1 MAPRFARALRTLPS
15 LFKAASASLPTP
27 IRFALIGGL
36 GVSAWGAVRA
46 TQDID
51 LLADSD
57 SSPVRDLEF
66 RDRLQRHLEGKG
78 CVVEWRIGGFDDPVP
93 LLLRLKLHRSAGG
106 MTVDI
111 LWAHKRYHR
120 EALVRS
126 IPLKVGR
133 FQVPVLHPEDLIL
146 MKLEAGGPQDLLDVE
161 TLLSNPPPVLS
172 LKSLRQKAA
181 KLRLG
186 EMLDEC
192 LRNAKTKKQNRS
204 RKAWR

>member
-1 MAPRFARALRTLPS
+1 MEARFARALRTLTA
-15 LFKAASASLPTP
+15 LFNSASRATKIP

-36 GVSAWGAVRA
+36 GVSAWGVVRA

-57 SSPVRDLEF
+57 LDPMRDPEF
-66 RDRLQRHLEGKG
+66 RKRLQGYLEEKG
-78 CVVEWRIGGFDDPVP
+78 CVVEWKIGGFDDPVP

-111 LWAHKRYHR
+111 LWAHKRYQR

-126 IPLKVGR
+126 IPLRVGR
-133 FQVPVLHPEDLIL
+133 FEVPVLHPEDLIL

-181 KLRLG
+181 TLRLG
-186 EMLDEC
+186 EMLNEC
-192 LRNAKTKKQNRS
+192 LRNAEGKKTKS
-204 RKAWR
+204 